1 MSAHATNRDDG
12 RVGGIPARLFW
23 PGMVVALISISLCF
37 AGVTAFVALTDPS
50 FAVEP
55 DYYDKALRWDE
66 RRAQASR
73 NEELGWRIEVEVSA
87 SPDPLGNR
95 EVRLTALDAD
105 GRPIEGA
112 AASVEM
118 FHHARSSQRIV
129 ATLTESAPGVLVGPA
144 PIARAGAWE
153 VRYEVRRAGEAFIGS
168 AEVRVAGGQP
178 R

>member
-1 MSAHATNRDDG
+1 MSERTISSDTG

-37 AGVTAFVALTDPS
+37 AGVTAFIALTDPS

-55 DYYDKALRWDE
+55 DYYEKALRWDE
-66 RRAQASR
+66 SR
-73 NEELGWRIEVEVSA
+73 EQSARNDELDWRVRIEVA
-87 SPDPLGNR
+87 GTTDALGRR

-105 GRPIEGA
+105 GRPLEEA

-118 FHHARSSQRIV
+118 FHHARSSQRLT
-129 ATLTESAPGVLVGPA
+129 ATLTESTPGVFVGPL
-144 PIARAGAWE
+144 PIAREGLWE
-153 VRYEVRRAGEAFIGS
+153 VRFEIRRAADAFTGS
-168 AEVRVAGGQP
+168 AEVRVAGGPP